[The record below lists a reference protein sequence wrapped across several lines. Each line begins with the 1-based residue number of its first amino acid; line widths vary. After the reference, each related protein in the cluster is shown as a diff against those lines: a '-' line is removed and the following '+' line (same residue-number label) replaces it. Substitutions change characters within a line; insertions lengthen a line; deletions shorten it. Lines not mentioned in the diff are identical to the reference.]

1 MDGATRPLAAVAYA
15 TSARR
20 LRWRS
25 KPKSRSSLH
34 SASRSTTAVRQA
46 MAGMRQKQIRGCEIP
61 PHRRRHQW
69 PDAML
74 RRHSLLNL
82 RSVDPEDGSFRGSHG
97 HSLLRSSAHNI
108 QSEAVV
114 IESDPNAKSRATHEP
129 AGLRQTKR
137 SFHENSARS
146 SAWTWAT
153 SATPWGLARG
163 PRRAPPDRGRHVW
176 RPSVARI
183 QSGDGRG
190 ARPGLASADR
200 LDRGLQVRRS
210 IRRPPAALRGF
221 QWRRDSL
228 AGHALCSKSFRVTP

>member
-46 MAGMRQKQIRGCEIP
+46 MAGMRQKRIRGCEIP

-74 RRHSLLNL
+74 WPHSLLNL
-82 RSVDPEDGSFRGSHG
+82 RSVDPEGGSFKSSHG

-108 QSEAVV
+108 KSEAVV
-114 IESDPNAKSRATHEP
+114 IESDPNAKSCATSEP
-129 AGLRQTKR
+129 ADC
-137 SFHENSARS
+137 ARS
-146 SAWTWAT
+146 NARSMAVILDAW
-153 SATPWGLARG
+153 RQ
-163 PRRAPPDRGRHVW
+163 REHEKK
-176 RPSVARI
+176 
-183 QSGDGRG
+183 
-190 ARPGLASADR
+190 
-200 LDRGLQVRRS
+200 
-210 IRRPPAALRGF
+210 ALRASGTRP
-221 QWRRDSL
+221 QGSSALGLGGKKKARSTL
-228 AGHALCSKSFRVTP
+228 KHA